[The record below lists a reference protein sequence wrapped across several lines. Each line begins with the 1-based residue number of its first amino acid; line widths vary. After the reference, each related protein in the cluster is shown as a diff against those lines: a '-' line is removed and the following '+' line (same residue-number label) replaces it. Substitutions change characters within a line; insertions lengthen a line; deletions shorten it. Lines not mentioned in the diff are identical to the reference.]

1 MKKPKL
7 FFQKK
12 LARGLYEI
20 LRPLQPVLHLKKRT
34 FFDKFKV
41 KTKDGVT
48 FWLYNNAFYWETE
61 MFWSG
66 FENFDYERKS
76 REVWCSLARESRII
90 LDIGSN
96 TGWFSMMAQAYNP
109 NAEIHA
115 FEPQPNVFQV
125 LQKNVEINSFGVICN
140 PFALSDEE
148 GTFPFYNTGAQTF
161 LTENTNH
168 GSLNKEWR
176 PEKQHSIQVEV
187 KRLDEYWKGN
197 PNKVDLIK
205 IDVETFEYEV
215 LKGYGSLLFEH
226 RPIILLEIQDEVI
239 GNRVASLF
247 NDKGFYF
254 FHIHEKEGLMQT
266 SVMGLR
272 SDEVNRNFLIC
283 PKEKQA
289 LIEKYIAK

>member
-1 MKKPKL
+1 MPKKS
-7 FFQKK
+7 FFHRR
-12 LARGLYEI
+12 LARPIYAF
-20 LRPLQPVLHLKKRT
+20 LRPLQPIFNLKKRT

-66 FENFDYERKS
+66 FENFDYERMS
-76 REVWCSLARESRII
+76 RAVWCSLARKSKVI

-109 NAEIHA
+109 SAEIHA

-125 LQKNVEINSFGVICN
+125 LKKNVDINSFNITCN
-140 PFALSDEE
+140 PIALSDEA

-205 IDVETFEYEV
+205 IDVETYEFEV
-215 LKGYGSLLFEH
+215 LKGYGALLINQ
-226 RPIILLEIQDEVI
+226 RPVILLEIQDELI
-239 GNRVASLF
+239 GKRVASLF
-247 NDKGFYF
+247 VNKGFCF
-254 FHIHEKEGLMQT
+254 FHLNEEVGLIECLTLGTNSTDIH
-266 SVMGLR
+266 
-272 SDEVNRNFLIC
+272 RNYLIC
-283 PKEKQA
+283 PDEKRSLVQEF
-289 LIEKYIAK
+289 ISI